1 MTERTMLR
9 AHPADSAP
17 SDKPSSS
24 PVDICRADPIVSK
37 RVVYVL
43 LGAFPARVNERIR
56 AVLGLN
62 VDNTEIRLVAR
73 GAGIATRSV
82 SWSSTIKGSGSSP
95 YPGPDHVYEV
105 PPYPNPLTA
114 LRWIGLGQL
123 RKKLGRYLF
132 FPSGRVLYAHRV
144 TSVLRRAIA
153 ADIKAGREAVLLT
166 CLPPHDLAIVGLRIK
181 KAFPNVRWYIDWQ
194 DLWSYDEN
202 YLSRVPRCYRS
213 RLLKTERAALE
224 TCDLNITTNHFAKQ
238 ALVTNY
244 GIGEQRVTAIP
255 HHFLSQHANR
265 LKSTPAASEVKDSGT
280 SRPLRLVFLGGL
292 FKPPRVPGEKLLRV
306 CSELRTQHGVN
317 LELHLYGRLPLHCVE
332 RPELVRNSGI
342 VVHRRVPHEQIATE
356 LANYDLLVL
365 LLDDLPNCRVVMS
378 IKLPQYL
385 VAGPSILA
393 LVPANSYIADLVRET
408 GTGYVVDSGSD
419 WVRGLLPVLSTGN
432 LADRSSARDLEAIN
446 QFSWDTVS
454 GLWRTVL
461 SGKRPN
467 G

>member
-1 MTERTMLR
+1 
-9 AHPADSAP
+9 
-17 SDKPSSS
+17 
-24 PVDICRADPIVSK
+24 
-37 RVVYVL
+37 
-43 LGAFPARVNERIR
+43 
-56 AVLGLN
+56 
-62 VDNTEIRLVAR
+62 
-73 GAGIATRSV
+73 
-82 SWSSTIKGSGSSP
+82 
-95 YPGPDHVYEV
+95 
-105 PPYPNPLTA
+105 
-114 LRWIGLGQL
+114 
-123 RKKLGRYLF
+123 
-132 FPSGRVLYAHRV
+132 
-144 TSVLRRAIA
+144 
-153 ADIKAGREAVLLT
+153 
-166 CLPPHDLAIVGLRIK
+166 
-181 KAFPNVRWYIDWQ
+181 
-194 DLWSYDEN
+194 
-202 YLSRVPRCYRS
+202 
-213 RLLKTERAALE
+213 
-224 TCDLNITTNHFAKQ
+224 
-238 ALVTNY
+238 
-244 GIGEQRVTAIP
+244 VTAIP

-332 RPELVRNSGI
+332 RPELVRDSGI